1 MNIIDSHQ
9 HFWKYDPAHLPW
21 ITDSLYL
28 LKRDFLPA
36 DLRPIYNKNS
46 INGCV
51 AVQAIQ
57 TIQETYF
64 LLDLADRYDFIK
76 GVVGWIDLRATSLQ
90 DELQA
95 LASFKKLKGFR
106 HILQDE
112 PDSRFI
118 CDPEFQRGLEVI
130 FSQGY
135 SYDILV
141 FPHQLHGV
149 LETVNRFPEAYFVID
164 HLAKPD
170 IKHKSFEE
178 WKAIIQ
184 DFKNF
189 SNVFCKLSGMVTEH
203 DWRDWKKEDFYAYL
217 DVMMDTFGEDRLMFG
232 SDWPVCLLAA
242 NYQQVKEI
250 LESYL
255 EKLPK
260 ETQTKIWSENAIQFY
275 NLKT

>member
-135 SYDILV
+135 RYDILV